1 MSRNSVFISYRRSIG
16 AMWAR
21 AVAQQ
26 LREHQIDTFFYTGHA
41 DVGDIQPAIMP
52 QIAARP
58 YFLLILTPGT
68 LKKCHYPG
76 VLVMREIEEAVRL
89 KRAIIR
95 LQTPEFDTADIDN
108 YLPAHLAEQF
118 KSYPVFEIP
127 YLAFPTV
134 MQELCTRHLPPL
146 EVPTTSTIEAMR
158 VEEYQSS
165 VTAGQ
170 LAAQGYFERAW
181 KKDDAKDHAGAVS
194 NCSEAIRLYPDFA
207 EAYNGRAIAYYRQ
220 GTYANM
226 LADFEEAA
234 RLDPHSDELRSNL
247 GMGRLY
253 HRDFAGAIADCTQA
267 IEMNPLLAEAYV
279 NRSVVYLSMY
289 DFERALTDCTQAILV
304 NPLLAEGYNA
314 RGFVRLVQKDYPASL
329 ADFSHAISLD
339 PESAVLYYSR
349 GLARFHQR
357 DYKGAEEDY
366 TQAIQLDP
374 QYVLAFIERGVLRE
388 DKKDL
393 AEAVAQATQ
402 LVQRN
407 PFHANTYELRGR
419 ARYFSGNYRGALD
432 DLTRAIEIDPTFA
445 EAYIARA
452 GTYIKLKKMRKM
464 MADYWYVLV
473 NHPNHP
479 RADEIREFVMQ
490 YRDTPGCWFGGKF
503 IRITW

>member
-1 MSRNSVFISYRRSIG
+1 MSGNSVFISYRRSVSAI
-16 AMWAR
+16 WAR
-21 AVAQQ
+21 AVAQHLRDHQ
-26 LREHQIDTFFYTGHA
+26 LDTFYYTGHA
-41 DVGDIQPAIMP
+41 DVGDIQPAVLQ
-52 QIAARP
+52 QIAACP
-58 YFLLILTPGT
+58 YFGLILTPGT

-89 KRAIIR
+89 KRAIVR
-95 LQTPEFDTADIDN
+95 LQTPEFDAGDIDN

-118 KSYPVFEIP
+118 KSCPVFEIP
-127 YLAFPTV
+127 YLSFPTA
-134 MQELCTRHLPPL
+134 MQAISGHLTPIDVPPT
-146 EVPTTSTIEAMR
+146 PTIEAMR
-158 VEEYQSS
+158 VEENQSP

-181 KKDDAKDHAGAVS
+181 KKEDAKDFAGAVS

-207 EAYNGRAIAYYRQ
+207 EAYNGRAIAYYRLQ
-220 GTYANM
+220 TYTNM
-226 LADFEEAA
+226 LADFEEAV

-253 HRDFAGAIADCTQA
+253 QRDFAGAIADCTQA

-279 NRSVVYLSMY
+279 NRSVTYLCMY
-289 DFERALTDCTQAILV
+289 DLERALTDCTQAIHI
-304 NPLLAEGYNA
+304 NPLLAEGYNV
-314 RGFVRLVQKDYPASL
+314 RGYLRLLQKEYTAGM
-329 ADFSHAISLD
+329 ADFTHAISLD
-339 PESAVLYYSR
+339 PQLAVVYYNR

-374 QYVLAFIERGVLRE
+374 QFVQAYIDRGVLRE

-402 LVQRN
+402 LVQCN

-432 DLTRAIEIDPTFA
+432 DFTRAIEIDPTFA
-445 EAYIARA
+445 DAYIGRA
-452 GTYIKLKKMRKM
+452 GAYSKLKKMRKM
-464 MADYWYVLV
+464 MADYWHVLV
-473 NHPNHP
+473 HYPNHP

>member
-1 MSRNSVFISYRRSIG
+1 MSGNTVFISYRHSVS
-16 AMWAR
+16 ALWAR

-26 LREHQIDTFFYTGHA
+26 LRDHQLDTFYYTGHA
-41 DVGDIQPAIMP
+41 DVGDIQPAVLQ

-58 YFLLILTPGT
+58 YFVLILTPGT
-68 LKKCHYPG
+68 LKNCHYPG

-89 KRAIIR
+89 KRAIVR
-95 LQTPEFDTADIDN
+95 LQTPEFDAGDIDQ
-108 YLPAHLAEQF
+108 YLPTYLAEQF
-118 KSYPVFEIP
+118 KSTPAYEIP
-127 YLAFPTV
+127 YLSFPTA
-134 MQELCTRHLPPL
+134 MQDICTHLPPID
-146 EVPTTSTIEAMR
+146 VPTTPTSESVNV
-158 VEEYQSS
+158 VEHQPPVSA
-165 VTAGQ
+165 VQ

-181 KKDDAKDHAGAVS
+181 KKDDAKDYAGAVS
-194 NCSEAIRLYPDFA
+194 NCTEAIRLYPDFA
-207 EAYNGRAIAYYRQ
+207 EAYNGRAIAYYRLQ
-220 GTYANM
+220 TYANM
-226 LADFEEAA
+226 LADFEEAV

-247 GMGRLY
+247 GLARL
-253 HRDFAGAIADCTQA
+253 HQRDFAGAIADCTQA

-279 NRSVVYLSMY
+279 NRSVTYLSMY
-289 DFERALTDCTQAILV
+289 DLARGLADCAQAIHI

-314 RGFVRLVQKDYPASL
+314 RGFVRLFQKDYPASL

-374 QYVLAFIERGVLRE
+374 QYVLAYLERGVLRE
-388 DKKDL
+388 DKADL

-432 DLTRAIEIDPTFA
+432 DLTRAVEIDPTFA

-464 MADYWYVLV
+464 MADYWHVLV